1 MVAQL
6 RQIIPSILRALALL
20 ALLTFLALAL
30 VVGLVYWQGERD
42 EVRRAEALV
51 LLPPTMQAYASSVDY
66 AQTLYRRGQ
75 APTLIVAAE
84 EGSELHTLAQQS
96 TIDDEDLLL
105 AEAAAESRAAHLRA
119 VAEVANQEG
128 IQTVLLVS
136 HPDQLLLDLKIAG
149 DVGLAAYGAPLP
161 GSERT
166 FPAMVQASL
175 DYWRYV
181 LLGG

>member
-1 MVAQL
+1 M
-6 RQIIPSILRALALL
+6 LRALALL
-20 ALLTFLALAL
+20 ALLAFLALTL

-42 EVRRAEALV
+42 EIRRAEALV
-51 LLPPTMQAYASSVDY
+51 LLPPAAQAPASSVDY

-75 APTLIVAAE
+75 APMVILAGE
-84 EGSELHTLAQQS
+84 EGSELYALAQQS
-96 TIDDEDLLL
+96 AIADEDLLL
-105 AEAAAESRAAHLRA
+105 AEADAAESRAGHLRA
-119 VAEVANQEG
+119 VAEVASQEN

-149 DVGLAAYGAPLP
+149 DIGLEAYSAPLP
-161 GSERT
+161 GSERA

-175 DYWRYV
+175 DYWHYV